1 LSKLKFVQQERL
13 RLDKSIEKPR
23 RKGDLKL
30 KILDTKDDP
39 FGIFCKLYRFHKRL
53 FILESLVGPRKLAEI
68 SVIGFDPELIISCDL
83 SRLYVKNSKNRIVHT
98 EGLINPL
105 KQLSRFVPKITDNRF
120 RYVGGAVGFISYDAI
135 RYWECI
141 PSKHKKRN
149 YPLLEFGIYAD
160 GILYDH
166 IKNNAYYFTTSK
178 SRYNEINAEI
188 ETLNPVL
195 IKNFS
200 CSSPRTALNRVEY
213 MDMVKKAKYYI
224 HQGDIFQVVLSKNT
238 TFTINGD
245 LLPVYN
251 KLREVNPSPYMYFLK
266 LGDTAI
272 IGSSPE
278 MLVRVTAKHVETFPI
293 AGTRPVVKNE
303 IKNNILA
310 KELLSDEKEVAEHT
324 MLVDLARNDLG
335 RVCEYGTIK
344 VPELMSVKRF
354 SHVQHIVSHVEGN
367 LAPGVT
373 SYDALKAV
381 FPAGTVSGAP
391 KVRAM
396 EIIDE
401 LEPHPRGLYA
411 GAIGY
416 FSANGSCDFAITIR
430 SLIIRKHKAS
440 IQSGA
445 GIVIDSVPENEWKE
459 TQDKANWIIFSL
471 NEASKVSSKGK
482 PLSST
487 SPEIKNLGA

>member
-1 LSKLKFVQQERL
+1 
-13 RLDKSIEKPR
+13 
-23 RKGDLKL
+23 
-30 KILDTKDDP
+30 
-39 FGIFCKLYRFHKRL
+39 
-53 FILESLVGPRKLAEI
+53 
-68 SVIGFDPELIISCDL
+68 
-83 SRLYVKNSKNRIVHT
+83 
-98 EGLINPL
+98 
-105 KQLSRFVPKITDNRF
+105 
-120 RYVGGAVGFISYDAI
+120 
-135 RYWECI
+135 
-141 PSKHKKRN
+141 
-149 YPLLEFGIYAD
+149 
-160 GILYDH
+160 
-166 IKNNAYYFTTSK
+166 
-178 SRYNEINAEI
+178 
-188 ETLNPVL
+188 
-195 IKNFS
+195 
-200 CSSPRTALNRVEY
+200 
-213 MDMVKKAKYYI
+213 M
-224 HQGDIFQVVLSKNT
+224 
-238 TFTINGD
+238 
-245 LLPVYN
+245 
-251 KLREVNPSPYMYFLK
+251 
-266 LGDTAI
+266 
-272 IGSSPE
+272 
-278 MLVRVTAKHVETFPI
+278 
-293 AGTRPVVKNE
+293 VKNE

-335 RVCEYGTIK
+335 KVCEYGTIK

-459 TQDKANWIIFSL
+459 TQDKANGIIFSL

>member
-1 LSKLKFVQQERL
+1 
-13 RLDKSIEKPR
+13 LDTSFAKQR
-23 RKGDLKL
+23 GQGGDLQL
-30 KILDTKDDP
+30 KILDTRDDP
-39 FGIFCKLYRFHKRL
+39 FGIFCKLYRYHKRL

-68 SVIGFDPELIISCDL
+68 SVIGFDPELVVSCD
-83 SRLYVKNSKNRIVHT
+83 SSKIHVRNSDNRVLHT
-98 EGLINPL
+98 EDLINPL
-105 KQLSRFVPKITDNRF
+105 EQLSRFVPRVKDNRF

-135 RYWECI
+135 RYWERI
-141 PSKHKKRN
+141 PSKHRKKN
-149 YPLLEFGIYAD
+149 CLFLEFGIYTD

-166 IKNNAYYFTTSK
+166 IKNNAHYFTTDK
-178 SRYNEINAEI
+178 SRFNEINAQI
-188 ETLNPVL
+188 KTKSPVL
-195 IKNFS
+195 MENFS
-200 CSSPRTALNRVEY
+200 CSNFMTVVNRKEY
-213 MDMVKKAKYYI
+213 MDMVKKAKQYI
-224 HQGDIFQVVLSKNT
+224 YQGDIFQVVLSKNT
-238 TFTINGD
+238 IFTINGD
-245 LLPVYN
+245 LLPVYS

-266 LGDTAI
+266 LSDQAI

-278 MLVRVTAKHVETFPI
+278 MLVRITNNHVETFPI

-303 IKNNILA
+303 FKNNILA
-310 KELLSDEKEVAEHT
+310 KELLADEKEVAEHT

-335 RVCEYGTIK
+335 RVCKYGTVE

-354 SHVQHIVSHVEGN
+354 SHVQHIVSHVEGY
-367 LAPGVT
+367 LAPGLT

-401 LEPHPRGLYA
+401 LEPYPRGPYA

-430 SLIIRKHKAS
+430 SLIIKKGKAS

-445 GIVIDSVPENEWKE
+445 GIVIDSVPGKEWKE
-459 TQDKANWIIFSL
+459 TQDKAHGIIFAL
-471 NEASKVSSKGK
+471 KEASKASRKRRPRAFSSRK
-482 PLSST
+482 
-487 SPEIKNLGA
+487 